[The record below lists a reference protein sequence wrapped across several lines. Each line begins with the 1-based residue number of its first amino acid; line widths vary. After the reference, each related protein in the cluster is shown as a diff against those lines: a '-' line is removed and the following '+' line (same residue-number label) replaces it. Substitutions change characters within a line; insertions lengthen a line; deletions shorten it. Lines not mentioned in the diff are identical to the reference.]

1 MKRDMDL
8 IRKILFEIEQRPP
21 LKGRFV
27 PVELEGYTEDV
38 INYHV
43 MLLDEAGLIKAQNL
57 TSHSGGLYV
66 PVRLTWQGHEF
77 LDAARDDTR
86 WNKTKDTM
94 TKAGGFVFEVGKALL
109 IELMKQQLLPKTP

>member
-8 IRKILFEIEQRPP
+8 IRKVLFEMEKWP
-21 LKGRFV
+21 LSGGGSD
-27 PVELEGYTEDV
+27 LEIQGYSGEEVT
-38 INYHV
+38 YHI
-43 MLLDEAGLIKAQNL
+43 MLLVEAGLIKAL
-57 TSHSGGLYV
+57 DASSRSGPAFI

-86 WNKTKDTM
+86 WNKAKDAM
-94 TKAGGFVFEVGKALL
+94 NKAGGFVFEVGKALL